1 MSENNNAIQ
10 LFEDLDA
17 GVFVQRLD
25 AALNAVALGVT
36 TEGRDGEV
44 IIKMKLKQIGSSSQI
59 NVVHQIKYT
68 QPTAKGRVVE
78 EATTSTP
85 VHVGKGG
92 RMSLFPETQPR
103 LFADEPRGVSADEN
117 Q

>member
-1 MSENNNAIQ
+1 MKEPTTIQ
-10 LFEDLDA
+10 LLEDLDG

-25 AALNAVALGVT
+25 AALRAVALGVT

-44 IIKMKLKQIGSSSQI
+44 IIKMKIKQIGSSSQV
-59 NVVHQIKYT
+59 NAVHQIKYI

-85 VHVGKGG
+85 LHVGKGG
-92 RMSLFPETQPR
+92 RMSLFPDTQPS
-103 LFADEPRGVSADEN
+103 LFANEPRTASVDD
-117 Q
+117 

>member
-1 MSENNNAIQ
+1 MKENQNVTVQ
-10 LFEDLDA
+10 LIEDFDG

-25 AALNAVALGVT
+25 AALKACALGVT

-44 IIKMKLKQIGSSSQI
+44 VIKLKLKQIGSSSQV
-59 NVVHQIKYT
+59 NVVHSIKSMH
-68 QPTAKGRVVE
+68 PTAKGRVVE

-92 RMSLFPETQPR
+92 RMTLFPETQPR
-103 LFADEPRGVSADEN
+103 LFADEPRPAGD
-117 Q
+117 QY